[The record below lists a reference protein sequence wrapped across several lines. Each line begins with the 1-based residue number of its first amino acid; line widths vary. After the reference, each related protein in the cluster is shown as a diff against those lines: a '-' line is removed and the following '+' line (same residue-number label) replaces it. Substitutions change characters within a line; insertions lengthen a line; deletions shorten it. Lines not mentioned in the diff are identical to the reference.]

1 MSKQPTN
8 RELTIVFESEAQM
21 PDVAMSLGTTLY
33 NKTGTWRYLRPVYC
47 NKTSPCNHACPSG
60 EDIVQYLRWA
70 KEGRYEQ
77 ALQRIL
83 EENPF
88 PGVCGRVC
96 PHPCESECNRAELG
110 GAIAIHAMERFLAD
124 LPIARRLPVLKP
136 VEPTAPRVAVIGSGP
151 AGLSCAYQLARNG
164 YNVTV
169 FEALSEP
176 GGMMRVGIPS
186 YRLPRAVLDGE
197 IASIQALGVEIRTGQ
212 RLGDNLSWEQLQGY
226 QAVFLAVGQHR
237 SHRLDIAGED
247 GPGVLP
253 GLTFLRHVNAG
264 EQVGVGPRVAVIG
277 GGNTAMDAA
286 RAALR
291 LLLRP
296 ALSAGLGAPQV
307 SILYRRSRN
316 EMPAIQEEIEETE
329 GEGIHIEYLTAP
341 VEVLRSAGRVSGL
354 RCTRM
359 RLGAPD
365 ERGRRRPE
373 PISGSEYTIDVDT
386 VITALGQEADL
397 SGLEAVHAAKDLLV
411 INEAGATSKQAVFAG
426 GDAAT
431 GFGTVAYAIGSGKR
445 AALAIDLYL
454 RGELSPPALL
464 TKGGRG
470 DAFPPLTEDVH
481 AAPREMDPTIV
492 HFQDINLAY
501 FEEEPRTPQPQRAA
515 QERVKDMAEV
525 NLGFAQSDAQREAE
539 RCFSCGT
546 CNGCD
551 TCWLYCPD
559 VAITRHIVIATA
571 TASRDQSSGGEA
583 KQSRS
588 DYQVNYDYC
597 KGCGMC
603 AEECPREAI
612 SIEEEL
618 KWRK

>member
-1 MSKQPTN
+1 MTKHRNTKQPTDPAA
-8 RELTIVFESEAQM
+8 TIVFKSEAEM

-47 NKTSPCNHACPSG
+47 NKTPPCNHACPSG
-60 EDIVQYLRWA
+60 EDVVLYLRWA
-70 KEGRYEQ
+70 KEGGYEQ

-96 PHPCESECNRAELG
+96 PHPCESECNRAQLG
-110 GAIAIHAMERFLAD
+110 GAIAIHAMERYLAD
-124 LPIARRLPVLKP
+124 LPIARKLPVIKP
-136 VEPTAPRVAVIGSGP
+136 VERAAPKVAVIGSGP
-151 AGLSCAYQLARNG
+151 AGLSCAYQLARRG
-164 YNVTV
+164 YGVTV

-186 YRLPRAVLDGE
+186 YRLPRAVLDSE
-197 IASIQALGVEIRTGQ
+197 IAAIEALGVEIRTGQ
-212 RLGDNLSWEQLQGY
+212 RLGDNLRWQRLSGY

-237 SHRLDIAGED
+237 SHKLDVPGEE
-247 GPGVLP
+247 GAGVLP
-253 GLTFLRHVNAG
+253 GLTFLRQVNAG
-264 EQVGVGPRVAVIG
+264 QKVPVGPRVTVIG

-286 RAALR
+286 RSARR

-296 ALSAGLGAPQV
+296 AVLAGLGAPHV

-341 VEVLRSAGRVSGL
+341 IEVLRSAGKVTGL
-354 RCTRM
+354 KCVRM
-359 RLGAPD
+359 RLGTPD

-373 PISGSEYTIDVDT
+373 PIAGSEYTVEADT

-397 SGLEAVHAAKDLLV
+397 SGLEGVQAAKGLLV
-411 INEAGATSKQAVFAG
+411 INEAGTTSKQAVFAG

-445 AALAIDLYL
+445 AALAID
-454 RGELSPPALL
+454 RLL
-464 TKGGRG
+464 TGQDLNG
-470 DAFPPLTEDVH
+470 FPPLTEHVH
-481 AAPREMDPTIV
+481 AAPREMDPTV
-492 HFQDINLAY
+492 VQFQDINLAY
-501 FEEEPRTPQPQRAA
+501 FTEESRTPQPQRPA
-515 QERVKDMAEV
+515 QRRIKDMAEV
-525 NLGFAQSDAQREAE
+525 NLGFAKKDAQREAE

-559 VAITRHIVIATA
+559 IAI
-571 TASRDQSSGGEA
+571 
-583 KQSRS
+583 SRS
-588 DYQVNYDYC
+588 DHDQYQVNYDYC
-597 KGCGMC
+597 KGCGVC

-618 KWRK
+618 KWKK

>member
-1 MSKQPTN
+1 MKDPMTKHPTDQASV
-8 RELTIVFESEAQM
+8 IVFESEAEM

-33 NKTGTWRYLRPVYC
+33 NKTGSWRYLRPLYR
-47 NKTSPCNHACPSG
+47 NKTPPCNHACPSG
-60 EDIVQYLRWA
+60 EDIVLYLRWA
-70 KEGRYEQ
+70 KEGRYQE

-124 LPIARRLPVLKP
+124 LPVARKLPVIKP
-136 VEPTAPRVAVIGSGP
+136 VEPAAPRVAVIGSGP
-151 AGLSCAYQLARNG
+151 AGLSCAYQLARRG
-164 YNVTV
+164 YRVTV

-186 YRLPRAVLDGE
+186 YRLPRAVLDSE
-197 IASIQALGVEIRTGQ
+197 IAAIEALGVEIRTGQ
-212 RLGDNLSWEQLQGY
+212 RLGDNLSWHHLSSY
-226 QAVFLAVGQHR
+226 PAVFLAVGQHR
-237 SHRLDIAGED
+237 SHRLDVPGED

-253 GLTFLRHVNAG
+253 GLTFLRQVNAG
-264 EQVGVGPRVAVIG
+264 QKVPMGSRVAVIG

-286 RAALR
+286 R
-291 LLLRP
+291 
-296 ALSAGLGAPQV
+296 SARRLGARHV

-316 EMPAIQEEIEETE
+316 EMPAIQDEIDETE
-329 GEGIHIEYLTAP
+329 AEGIHIEYLTAP
-341 VEVLRSAGRVSGL
+341 VEVLRRAGRVSGL
-354 RCTRM
+354 KCMRM
-359 RLGAPD
+359 RLGEPD

-373 PISGSEYTIDVDT
+373 PIPGSEHTVKADT

-397 SGLEAVHAAKDLLV
+397 SGLEELGAAKGLMV
-411 INEAGATSKQAVFAG
+411 INEAGATSPAKPAKSAGRSSRAEQRTFGQVVFAG

-445 AALAIDLYL
+445 AALAIDRLL
-454 RGELSPPALL
+454 TGQDLKGSPPLS
-464 TKGGRG
+464 
-470 DAFPPLTEDVH
+470 EHVH
-481 AAPREMDPTIV
+481 AAPREMDPTVV
-492 HFQDINLAY
+492 HFQDLNLAY
-501 FEEEPRTPQPQRAA
+501 FAEEPRTPQPQRPA
-515 QERVKDMAEV
+515 QERIKDMAEV
-525 NLGFAQSDAQREAE
+525 NLDIATSDAQREAE

-551 TCWLYCPD
+551 TCWLFCPD
-559 VAITRHIVIATA
+559 VAI
-571 TASRDQSSGGEA
+571 
-583 KQSRS
+583 SRS
-588 DYQVNYDYC
+588 DHVEYQVDYDYC
-597 KGCGMC
+597 KGCGVC

>member
-1 MSKQPTN
+1 MSKDKAKRPTDQAT
-8 RELTIVFESEAQM
+8 TIVFESEAEM

-33 NKTGTWRYLRPVYC
+33 NKTGSWRYLRPLYR
-47 NKTSPCNHACPSG
+47 NKTSPCNQACPSG
-60 EDIVQYLRWA
+60 EDIVLYLRWA

-124 LPIARRLPVLKP
+124 LPIARKLPVIKP
-136 VEPTAPRVAVIGSGP
+136 VKPGAAKVAVIGSGP
-151 AGLSCAYQLARNG
+151 AGLSCAYQLVRHG

-169 FEALSEP
+169 FETLSEP
-176 GGMMRVGIPS
+176 GGMMRVGIPP
-186 YRLPRAVLDGE
+186 YRLPRSVLDSE
-197 IASIQALGVEIRTGQ
+197 IAAIEALGVEIRTGQ
-212 RLGDNLSWEQLQGY
+212 RLGDNLSWQDLKGY
-226 QAVFLAVGQHR
+226 RAVFLAVGQHR
-237 SHRLDIAGED
+237 SHKLDVPGED
-247 GPGVLP
+247 GPGVVP
-253 GLTFLRHVNAG
+253 GLTFLRQVNSG
-264 EQVGVGPRVAVIG
+264 QNVQVGPRVAVIG

-286 RAALR
+286 R
-291 LLLRP
+291 
-296 ALSAGLGAPQV
+296 SARRLGAPQV

-316 EMPAIQEEIEETE
+316 EMPAIQDEIDETE

-341 VEVLRSAGRVSGL
+341 VEVLRSAGRVTGL

-359 RLGAPD
+359 SLGAPD

-373 PISGSEYTIDVDT
+373 PVPGSEYTVEVDT

-397 SGLEAVHAAKDLLV
+397 SGLEQVRATKNQIV
-411 INEAGATSKQAVFAG
+411 INETGATSKKAVFAG

-445 AALAIDLYL
+445 AALAIDRHL
-454 RGELSPPALL
+454 RGEPLD
-464 TKGGRG
+464 G
-470 DAFPPLTEDVH
+470 FPPLAEHVH
-481 AAPREMDPTIV
+481 AAPREMDPTVV

-501 FEEEPRTPQPQRAA
+501 FEEESRTPQPQRPA
-515 QERVKDMAEV
+515 QERVEDMAEV
-525 NLGFAQSDAQREAE
+525 NLGFARGDAQREAE

-559 VAITRHIVIATA
+559 VAITRRHDVIA
-571 TASRDQSSGGEA
+571 SPEGA
-583 KQSRS
+583 KQSPA

-597 KGCGMC
+597 KGCGVC

>member
-1 MSKQPTN
+1 MTKPPTDQAT
-8 RELTIVFESEAQM
+8 TIVFESEAEM

-33 NKTGTWRYLRPVYC
+33 NKTGSWRYLRPLYR
-47 NKTSPCNHACPSG
+47 NKTSPCNQACPSG
-60 EDIVQYLRWA
+60 EDIVLYLRWA

-124 LPIARRLPVLKP
+124 LPIARKLPVIKP
-136 VEPTAPRVAVIGSGP
+136 VEPAAAKVAVIGSGP

-164 YNVTV
+164 YRVTV

-186 YRLPRAVLDGE
+186 YRLPRAVLDSE
-197 IASIQALGVEIRTGQ
+197 IAAIEALGVEIRTGQ
-212 RLGDNLSWEQLQGY
+212 RLGDNLNWQHLDSY
-226 QAVFLAVGQHR
+226 RAVFLAVGQHR
-237 SHRLDIAGED
+237 SHRLDVPGED
-247 GPGVLP
+247 GLGVLP
-253 GLTFLRHVNAG
+253 GLTFLRQVNG
-264 EQVGVGPRVAVIG
+264 GQRVQVGPRVAVIG

-286 RAALR
+286 RFAR
-291 LLLRP
+291 R
-296 ALSAGLGAPQV
+296 LGAPHV

-316 EMPAIQEEIEETE
+316 EMPAIQDEIDETE

-341 VEVLRSAGRVSGL
+341 VEVLRTAGRVSGL
-354 RCTRM
+354 RCMRM

-365 ERGRRRPE
+365 ESGRRRPE
-373 PISGSEYTIDVDT
+373 PISGSEYTVEVDT

-397 SGLEAVHAAKDLLV
+397 SGLEGVHTAKDLIV
-411 INEAGATSKQAVFAG
+411 INEAGATSPANPAKSAGRSSRAGRETARQTVFAG

-431 GFGTVAYAIGSGKR
+431 GLGTVAYAIGSGKR
-445 AALAIDLYL
+445 AALAIDRLL
-454 RGELSPPALL
+454 RGETLD
-464 TKGGRG
+464 G
-470 DAFPPLTEDVH
+470 FPPLTEPVH
-481 AAPREMDPTIV
+481 AAPREMDPTVV
-492 HFQDINLAY
+492 HFQDLNLAY
-501 FEEEPRTPQPQRAA
+501 FEEEPRAPQPQRPA
-515 QERVKDMAEV
+515 QERIKDMAEV
-525 NLGFAQSDAQREAE
+525 NLGFATSDAQREAE

-551 TCWLYCPD
+551 TCWLFCPD
-559 VAITRHIVIATA
+559 VAI
-571 TASRDQSSGGEA
+571 
-583 KQSRS
+583 SRS
-588 DYQVNYDYC
+588 DHVDYQVNYDYC
-597 KGCGMC
+597 KGCGVC

>member
-1 MSKQPTN
+1 MRDPMSKRPTN
-8 RELTIVFESEAQM
+8 EATPIVFRSEAEM

-33 NKTGTWRYLRPVYC
+33 NKTGSWRYLRPVYR
-47 NKTSPCNHACPSG
+47 NKTSPCNRACPSG
-60 EDIVQYLRWA
+60 EDIVLYLRWA
-70 KEGRYEQ
+70 KEGRYQE

-110 GAIAIHAMERFLAD
+110 GAIAIHAVERFLAD
-124 LPIARRLPVLKP
+124 LPMARKLPIVKK
-136 VEPTAPRVAVIGSGP
+136 VERTAPEVAVIGSGP

-164 YNVTV
+164 YRVTV

-186 YRLPRAVLDGE
+186 YRLPRSVLEGE
-197 IASIQALGVEIRTGQ
+197 IAAIEALGVRIRTGQ
-212 RLGDNLSWEQLQGY
+212 RLGDNLDWRQLQGY

-237 SHRLDIAGED
+237 SHRLNIPGED
-247 GPGVLP
+247 APGVLP
-253 GLTFLRHVNAG
+253 GLTFLRQVNAG
-264 EQVGVGPRVAVIG
+264 QTVQVGPRVAVIG

-286 RAALR
+286 RATLR
-291 LLLRP
+291 LLLRS
-296 ALSAGLGAPQV
+296 AVSAGLDSPQV

-329 GEGIHIEYLTAP
+329 DEGIHIDYLTAP
-341 VEVLRSAGRVSGL
+341 VEVLRSAGQVSGL
-354 RCTRM
+354 RCVRM

-365 ERGRRRPE
+365 ESGRRRPE
-373 PISGSEYTIDVDT
+373 PIAGSEYTVEVDT

-397 SGLEAVHAAKDLLV
+397 SGLEGVEAAKALIV
-411 INEAGATSKQAVFAG
+411 ISKAGVTSRQAVFAG

-445 AALAIDLYL
+445 AALAIDRYL
-454 RGELSPPALL
+454 HGELSPLSE
-464 TKGGRG
+464 G
-470 DAFPPLTEDVH
+470 DKDGAFPPLTEHVH
-481 AAPREMDPTIV
+481 AAPREMDPTVV
-492 HFQDINLAY
+492 HFQDLNLAY
-501 FEEEPRTPQPQRAA
+501 FEEEPRTAQPQRPV
-515 QERVKDMAEV
+515 QERIRDMAEV
-525 NLGFAQSDAQREAE
+525 NLGFATADAQREAE

-551 TCWLYCPD
+551 TCWLFCPD
-559 VAITRHIVIATA
+559 VAITRSDHT
-571 TASRDQSSGGEA
+571 
-583 KQSRS
+583 

-597 KGCGMC
+597 KGCGVC

-618 KWRK
+618 KWKK

>member
-1 MSKQPTN
+1 MRDPMTKRPTD
-8 RELTIVFESEAQM
+8 EAAPIVFQSEAEM

-33 NKTGTWRYLRPVYC
+33 NKTGSWRYLRPVYR
-47 NKTSPCNHACPSG
+47 NRTSPCSRACPSG
-60 EDIVQYLRWA
+60 EDIVLYLRWA
-70 KEGRYEQ
+70 KEGRYEE

-110 GAIAIHAMERFLAD
+110 GAIAIHAVERFLAD
-124 LPIARRLPVLKP
+124 LPGARKLPIIKK
-136 VEPTAPRVAVIGSGP
+136 VEPTAPEVAVIGSGP

-164 YNVTV
+164 YRVTV

-186 YRLPRAVLDGE
+186 YRLPRSVLDRE
-197 IASIQALGVEIRTGQ
+197 IAAIKALGVAIRTGQ
-212 RLGDNLSWEQLQGY
+212 RLGDNLDWRQLQGY
-226 QAVFLAVGQHR
+226 QAVFLAVGQHL
-237 SHRLDIAGED
+237 SHRLHVPGED

-253 GLTFLRHVNAG
+253 GLTFLRQVNAG
-264 EQVGVGPRVAVIG
+264 QTVQVGPRVAVIG

-286 RAALR
+286 RAAVR

-296 ALSAGLGAPQV
+296 AVSELSAPHV

-329 GEGIHIEYLTAP
+329 DEGIHIDYLTAP
-341 VEVLRSAGRVSGL
+341 VEVLRSAGQVSGL
-354 RCTRM
+354 RCVRM

-365 ERGRRRPE
+365 ESGRRRPE
-373 PISGSEYTIDVDT
+373 QIAGSEYTVEVDT

-397 SGLEAVHAAKDLLV
+397 SGLEGVEAAKGLIV
-411 INEAGATSKQAVFAG
+411 ISKAGATSRQAVFAG

-445 AALAIDLYL
+445 AALAIDRYL
-454 RGELSPPALL
+454 RGELSLSE
-464 TKGGRG
+464 G
-470 DAFPPLTEDVH
+470 DKDGAFPPLTEHVH
-481 AAPREMDPTIV
+481 AAPREMDPTVV
-492 HFQDINLAY
+492 HFQDLNLAY
-501 FEEEPRTPQPQRAA
+501 FEEEPRTPQPQRLA

-525 NLGFAQSDAQREAE
+525 NLGFAAGEAQREAE

-551 TCWLYCPD
+551 TCWLFCPD
-559 VAITRHIVIATA
+559 VAITRSDHT
-571 TASRDQSSGGEA
+571 
-583 KQSRS
+583 

-597 KGCGMC
+597 KGCGVC
-603 AEECPREAI
+603 AEECPRKAI

-618 KWRK
+618 KWKK

>member
-1 MSKQPTN
+1 MSKAKQPTDQTH
-8 RELTIVFESEAQM
+8 TIVFQSEAEM
-21 PDVAMSLGTTLY
+21 PELAMSLGTTLY
-33 NKTGTWRYLRPVYC
+33 NKTGSWRYLRPVYC
-47 NKTSPCNHACPSG
+47 NKTSPCNRACPSG
-60 EDIVQYLRWA
+60 EDIVLYLRWA
-70 KEGRYEQ
+70 KEGRYEE

-124 LPIARRLPVLKP
+124 LPAARKLPVVRP
-136 VEPTAPRVAVIGSGP
+136 VEPGAARVAVIGSGP
-151 AGLSCAYQLARNG
+151 AGLSCAYQLARHG
-164 YNVTV
+164 YKVTV

-176 GGMMRVGIPS
+176 GGMMRVGIPP
-186 YRLPRAVLDGE
+186 YRLPRAVLDSE
-197 IASIQALGVEIRTGQ
+197 IAAIQALGVEIRTGQ
-212 RLGDNLSWEQLQGY
+212 RLGDNLSWQELDGY

-237 SHRLDIAGED
+237 SHKLNVLGED

-253 GLTFLRHVNAG
+253 GLTFLRQVNA
-264 EQVGVGPRVAVIG
+264 EQKVQIGPRVAVIG

-286 RAALR
+286 RSARR

-296 ALSAGLGAPQV
+296 AVLAGLGAPHV

-316 EMPAIQEEIEETE
+316 EMPAIQDEIEETE
-329 GEGIHIEYLTAP
+329 GEGIRIEYLTAP
-341 VEVLRSAGRVSGL
+341 VEVLRSGGRVTGL
-354 RCTRM
+354 KCTRM
-359 RLGAPD
+359 SLGAPD

-373 PISGSEYTIDVDT
+373 PVPGSEYTVEVDT

-397 SGLEAVHAAKDLLV
+397 SGLEPVQAARNLIV
-411 INEAGATSKQAVFAG
+411 INETGATSKGTVFAG

-445 AALAIDLYL
+445 AAMAIDRHL
-454 RGELSPPALL
+454 RGEPLD
-464 TKGGRG
+464 G
-470 DAFPPLTEDVH
+470 FPPLTEHVH
-481 AAPREMDPTIV
+481 AAPREMDPTVV

-501 FEEEPRTPQPQRAA
+501 FEQEARTPQPQRPAE
-515 QERVKDMAEV
+515 ERVQDMAEV
-525 NLGFAQSDAQREAE
+525 NLGFRQADAQREAE

-559 VAITRHIVIATA
+559 VAI
-571 TASRDQSSGGEA
+571 
-583 KQSRS
+583 SRS
-588 DYQVNYDYC
+588 EHTDYQVNYDYC
-597 KGCGMC
+597 KGCGLC

-618 KWRK
+618 KWKK